1 MDNNINQKE
10 VINEKYLL
18 SALAVA
24 GIGYFSLVGYA
35 YWFDKE
41 QAPKLLAAA
50 ELPESHQAVAG
61 VMFENGCQYC
71 HTPNA
76 ELPAY
81 SNYLLQAK

>member
-1 MDNNINQKE
+1 MK
-10 VINEKYLL
+10 KYLL

-61 VMFENGCQYC
+61 VMFKMAVNTATHQMQ
-71 HTPNA
+71 
-76 ELPAY
+76 
-81 SNYLLQAK
+81 NYLLIQNYLSQAK